1 MKLLLDTHALIWALE
16 QNPKLS
22 SRALDAMHD
31 ATNPACFSIA
41 SFWEIAIKRS
51 LAKLQLPE
59 DWLPRMS
66 TQMAANAIERLDI
79 TPNHC
84 RRVESLPHHHRD
96 PFDRMLVAQ
105 ALAGN
110 LTVVSADPSF
120 DVYGVNRLW

>member
-1 MKLLLDTHALIWALE
+1 VKLLLDTHALIWAFE
-16 QNPKLS
+16 RNPKLS
-22 SRALDAMHD
+22 SRALDAMRD
-31 ATNPACFSIA
+31 ATNPAWFSIA

-66 TQMAANAIERLDI
+66 AQMAANAIERLDI
-79 TPNHC
+79 TPDHC
-84 RRVESLPHHHRD
+84 RHVESLPHHHRD

-105 ALAGN
+105 ASAGN

-120 DVYGVNRLW
+120 DAYGVNRLW

>member
-1 MKLLLDTHALIWALE
+1 MKLLLDTHALIWAFE
-16 QNPKLS
+16 RNSRLS
-22 SRALDAMHD
+22 SRALDAMCD

-51 LAKLQLPE
+51 LAKIQLPE

-66 TQMAANAIERLDI
+66 VHMAANAIERLDI
-79 TPNHC
+79 ALDHC
-84 RRVESLPHHHRD
+84 RHLESLPHHHRD

-105 ALAGN
+105 ALADN

-120 DVYGVNRLW
+120 DAYGVARLW